1 MTFSASGRVF
11 RLVGV
16 WLFLATFFGL
26 GGCTHDVSDLRS
38 WIAYQRSLKGKP
50 LPPLPIIKTFE
61 TFKYEDQRL
70 RDPFSPAPSEKVPS
84 SGQHHGHSPN
94 RNRPRQPLEMF
105 PLDSL
110 KMVGTIGRASHM
122 QALIE
127 DPDGVIH
134 RVVANE
140 YMGQNYGR
148 VIAVGADH
156 VDLIELVSDD
166 NGGWIKHPASIA
178 LTLE

>member
-1 MTFSASGRVF
+1 
-11 RLVGV
+11 
-16 WLFLATFFGL
+16 
-26 GGCTHDVSDLRS
+26 
-38 WIAYQRSLKGKP
+38 
-50 LPPLPIIKTFE
+50 
-61 TFKYEDQRL
+61 
-70 RDPFSPAPSEKVPS
+70 
-84 SGQHHGHSPN
+84 
-94 RNRPRQPLEMF
+94 MF

-134 RVVANE
+134 RVVTNE

-148 VIAVGADH
+148 VIAVAADH